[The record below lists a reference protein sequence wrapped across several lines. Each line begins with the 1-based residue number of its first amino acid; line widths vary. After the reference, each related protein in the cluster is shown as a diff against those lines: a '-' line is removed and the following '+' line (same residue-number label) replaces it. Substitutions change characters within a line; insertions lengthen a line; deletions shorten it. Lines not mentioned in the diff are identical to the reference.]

1 MLLQTYTSIS
11 NYQYGQVSSSGG
23 EDEHD
28 NEAIYFVS
36 STMRVIQSLQPWSS
50 INDNGKND
58 IDGQSFSEYLYS
70 VMPELHN
77 GISGQEANT
86 EAFETDWNKSSDSV
100 ENEFDAYL
108 QATSNQGSSGAD
120 LTQSSTMN
128 NMQHTELLFPPE
140 SEYNLSKIS
149 LSVITLHILSQIKD
163 QFKVKKLRE
172 SIWIFMLQ
180 IVEGLSSDPRRRR
193 LVQAAG
199 KAGKASIKN
208 WKKKTGVKHIVRC
221 RPLLNDDQ
229 YALIR
234 QSLTLLQDQQES
246 QIIGQKL
253 DVFGIA
259 NTKLP
264 RYYL

>member
-1 MLLQTYTSIS
+1 MDS
-11 NYQYGQVSSSGG
+11 
-23 EDEHD
+23 
-28 NEAIYFVS
+28 
-36 STMRVIQSLQPWSS
+36 
-50 INDNGKND
+50 
-58 IDGQSFSEYLYS
+58 QSFSDYLHS

-77 GISGQEANT
+77 GNNVQEVNS
-86 EAFETDWNKSSDSV
+86 EASEMDWNKASDFV

-108 QATSNQGSSGAD
+108 QATSNQGHNVANRS
-120 LTQSSTMN
+120 QSSTAN
-128 NMQHTELLFPPE
+128 NVQHTELLFPPE

-163 QFKVKKLRE
+163 QFQVKKLRE

-180 IVEGLSSDPRRRR
+180 IVEGLSSDPQRRR

-208 WKKKTGVKHIVRC
+208 WKKKTGVKYIVRC

-229 YALIR
+229 YALVQ

-246 QIIGQKL
+246 HIIGQKL
-253 DVFGIA
+253 DIFGNA
-259 NTKLP
+259 SSKLP